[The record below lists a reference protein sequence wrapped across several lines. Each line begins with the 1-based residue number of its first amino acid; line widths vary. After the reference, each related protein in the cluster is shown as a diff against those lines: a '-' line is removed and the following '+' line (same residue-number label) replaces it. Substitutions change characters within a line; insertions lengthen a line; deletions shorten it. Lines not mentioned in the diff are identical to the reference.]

1 VRRWKGIADKHPLR
15 TEVLRKLLAWFVIV
29 VPAQQSRYHAT
40 RVNESRMKHLREQL
54 QTALDWMRDVNGMKR
69 DGTATGL
76 LNCIGSREM
85 AEWHL
90 NRFFDL
96 VEEERR
102 VVTGRVYLPRQ

>member
-1 VRRWKGIADKHPLR
+1 
-15 TEVLRKLLAWFVIV
+15 
-29 VPAQQSRYHAT
+29 
-40 RVNESRMKHLREQL
+40 
-54 QTALDWMRDVNGMKR
+54 MRDVNGMKR

-76 LNCIGSREM
+76 LNRIGSREM

-102 VVTGRVYLPRQ
+102 VVTGQVYLPRQ

>member
-1 VRRWKGIADKHPLR
+1 
-15 TEVLRKLLAWFVIV
+15 
-29 VPAQQSRYHAT
+29 
-40 RVNESRMKHLREQL
+40 MKHLREQL

-69 DGTATGL
+69 DTTATGL
-76 LNCIGSREM
+76 LNRIASREM

-102 VVTGRVYLPRQ
+102 VVTGEVYLPRQ

>member
-1 VRRWKGIADKHPLR
+1 MKPL
-15 TEVLRKLLAWFVIV
+15 L
-29 VPAQQSRYHAT
+29 
-40 RVNESRMKHLREQL
+40 EQL

-69 DGTATGL
+69 DGTAKGL
-76 LNCIGSREM
+76 LVRIGIREI

-102 VVTGRVYLPRQ
+102 VDTGEVYLSRQ

>member
-1 VRRWKGIADKHPLR
+1 
-15 TEVLRKLLAWFVIV
+15 
-29 VPAQQSRYHAT
+29 
-40 RVNESRMKHLREQL
+40 MKRLPEQL

-76 LNCIGSREM
+76 LNRVGTQSM

-90 NRFFDL
+90 NRFFEM

-102 VVTGRVYLPRQ
+102 ERTAEVYLPRL